1 VNKLIASIF
10 GIGYI
15 KGGGTIAA
23 AVTCGIIWLLWAMGV
38 SPHLFLAG
46 CLVVTLIGV
55 YVGNQ
60 VEPYWGKDSSR
71 VVIDEVAGMWIAVLF
86 IPPSLPLLIAGF
98 ILFRFFDIV
107 KPLYIR
113 RMENFKGGWG
123 VMLDD
128 VLAGVYANILLQVIV
143 YFHLLPLG
151 GDSLDIRFR

>member
-23 AVTCGIIWLLWAMGV
+23 AVTCGIIWMLWANGV

-46 CLVVTLIGV
+46 CLAVTLIGV

-60 VEPYWGKDSSR
+60 VEPYWGKDSYR

-113 RMENFKGGWG
+113 RMEAFKGGWG

-128 VLAGVYANILLQVIV
+128 VLAGVYANIVLQVIV
-143 YFHLLPLG
+143 FFICFMSKL
-151 GDSLDIRFR
+151 

>member
-1 VNKLIASIF
+1 MNKQIASIF

-23 AVTCGIIWLLWAMGV
+23 AVTCVIIWLFWANGI

-60 VEPYWGKDSSR
+60 VEPDWGKDSYR
-71 VVIDEVAGMWIAVLF
+71 VVIDEVAGMWISVLF
-86 IPPSLPLLIAGF
+86 LPQTIWLLIAGF

-128 VLAGVYANILLQVIV
+128 VLAGIYANIVLQVIV
-143 YFHLLPLG
+143 YFHLLH
-151 GDSLDIRFR
+151 